1 MEKFKE
7 YIFPFE
13 YGEKVPE
20 RYDAFCLTFINV
32 TFLEDFGVFKK
43 GETVEQLNVNFREG
57 YLYSWSED
65 EEYEEKEEYFHAISG
80 TIPKK

>member
-43 GETVEQLNVNFREG
+43 GDPYF
-57 YLYSWSED
+57 SERKD
-65 EEYEEKEEYFHAISG
+65 GK
-80 TIPKK
+80 